1 MTPATRARALRT
13 RVKIC
18 CISSPGEAQLAV
30 HHGADVLGLVGSMPS
45 GPGVISDEDI
55 AEIAAAAPPGVATF
69 LLTSETKAD
78 RIVDHHRRVRTT
90 AVQLVDRVED
100 DDYATLRRDLPGV
113 GLVQVVHVLDET
125 SVREALLLAQHVD
138 ALLLDSGNPTLA
150 VKELGGTG
158 RVHDWAL
165 SQQIVQQSP
174 VPVYLAGGLRATNV
188 VSAIDTGHPFGLDLC
203 SSVRTDGKLDE
214 VKLADFFAAV
224 RPTFA

>member
-1 MTPATRARALRT
+1 MTPATCARALRT

-18 CISSPGEAQLAV
+18 CISSPEEAQLAV

-188 VSAIDTGHPFGLDLC
+188 VSAIDTVHPFGLDLC